1 MVCHY
6 TRIIYVVSFSANQV
20 GGKRYYTL
28 ILGIMAHHTTT
39 VWYRFKLPFE
49 TAVLPFETV
58 LLPFQTVAL
67 PFKTVVLLFQNGT
80 TFCLKQDW
88 SCFEMEVL
96 PFRYRDCTLARYL
109 YYHSGSS
116 QTRMNW
122 RICRHY
128 TPAGQVMYE
137 LTKEGGS

>member
-28 ILGIMAHHTTT
+28 ILGIMAHDTTT

-49 TAVLPFETV
+49 TVVLPFE
-58 LLPFQTVAL
+58 
-67 PFKTVVLLFQNGT
+67 TVVLLFQNGT
-80 TFCLKQDW
+80 TSCLKQDW
-88 SCFEMEVL
+88 SCFETEVL

-109 YYHSGSS
+109 YYRSGS
-116 QTRMNW
+116 T
-122 RICRHY
+122 I
-128 TPAGQVMYE
+128 PPG
-137 LTKEGGS
+137 